1 MPYETSPEIDFSSV
15 GLVTDMPAN
24 AVPTGGWSNCLD
36 VRCRNGSV
44 QGVNAFEDD
53 IVLHGSHYT
62 LGIDTTAHINL
73 YGGCSADASTNTT
86 QALCETSGSCSDSS
100 LGTQALCIAQN
111 DDIVAG
117 NFTVGSSIQLLRLGP
132 QTLQLLVLLIT
143 MLEQSLFQPV

>member
-53 IVLHGSHYT
+53 ISASFAAG
-62 LGIDTTAHINL
+62 INL
-73 YGGCSADASTNTT
+73 SG
-86 QALCETSGSCSDSS
+86 ALK
-100 LGTQALCIAQN
+100 II
-111 DDIVAG
+111 IVWVA
-117 NFTVGSSIQLLRLGP
+117 P
-132 QTLQLLVLLIT
+132 
-143 MLEQSLFQPV
+143 